1 MAALGHRR
9 AAADLRGW
17 QISGFVAWWIRRTY
31 YLFQM
36 PRWDTRLRI
45 AFDWTVS
52 LFSRPDLT
60 KVDLAPEREQERRNR
75 AAGATVSAQAT
86 IEPLGRV
93 ATPASAPQDREAVL
107 VASRDDRPTLS

>member
-1 MAALGHRR
+1 M
-9 AAADLRGW
+9 
-17 QISGFVAWWIRRTY
+17 RRTY

-60 KVDLAPEREQERRNR
+60 KVDLAPERDLERRHF
-75 AAGATVSAQAT
+75 AAGGGMSF
-86 IEPLGRV
+86 R
-93 ATPASAPQDREAVL
+93 S
-107 VASRDDRPTLS
+107 